1 VKYKKARLKATM
13 NQEHNTSYEDRIKVL
28 IFT

>member
-13 NQEHNTSYEDRIKVL
+13 NQERNTNYEDRIKVL